1 MEGKERRVA
10 RGFRVNQGRRGSV
23 GPAQV
28 GLPGV
33 TAGRIGQREHEPAAP
48 EPHMAVRVA
57 PEVPANA
64 RAASVRRVA
73 QPTQEAAQGQ
83 MARARDIAAR
93 VGQARERAIAGPA
106 AQARERAI
114 AGRAARARARDIAAP
129 GHQARALAIAGP
141 AARARAIAARA
152 VQARDIA
159 APGHQARERAIA
171 GRAARA
177 RALGTGVPVADPL
190 LAAPGPSGTAKLA
203 AEALVQLADRSRSRA
218 ALAMLAAASRLTGDG
233 TDRGHAATGLR
244 PHGASSRL
252 SALKLVAKTSPTPA
266 LYRARW
272 AGRLRR
278 AGISGHAR
286 HGRHARSLPVV
297 VKKASGEPAVARRV
311 HRVPGDP
318 LVVVGRQLVA
328 TTDPRPRRCGEA
340 PPVPLPSTAVV
351 VSPRARLGGA
361 RQRNGAS
368 SEVTRSKVARQF
380 ESSWPRASGR
390 CTKFG

>member
-114 AGRAARARARDIAAP
+114 AGRAARARA
-129 GHQARALAIAGP
+129 
-141 AARARAIAARA
+141 
-152 VQARDIA
+152 
-159 APGHQARERAIA
+159 
-171 GRAARA
+171 
-177 RALGTGVPVADPL
+177 LGTGVPVADPL

-252 SALKLVAKTSPTPA
+252 SYTELDGPGGYDGPESLAT
-266 LYRARW
+266 
-272 AGRLRR
+272 
-278 AGISGHAR
+278 HAT
-286 HGRHARSLPVV
+286 G
-297 VKKASGEPAVARRV
+297 
-311 HRVPGDP
+311 
-318 LVVVGRQLVA
+318 A
-328 TTDPRPRRCGEA
+328 T
-340 PPVPLPSTAVV
+340 
-351 VSPRARLGGA
+351 LG
-361 RQRNGAS
+361 
-368 SEVTRSKVARQF
+368 VCP
-380 ESSWPRASGR
+380 WW
-390 CTKFG
+390 

>member
-106 AQARERAI
+106 A
-114 AGRAARARARDIAAP
+114 
-129 GHQARALAIAGP
+129 
-141 AARARAIAARA
+141 
-152 VQARDIA
+152 
-159 APGHQARERAIA
+159 QARERAIA